1 MGQSSLHGL
10 SVLIQRV
17 NMQSTVAFLLVLA
30 AVAQAQYPFYGN
42 GFHNPLGYYGYG
54 YNGLGYNG
62 YGYNGFPVATRAAYA
77 APVAA
82 YTAPVAAAYTAPVAA
97 PVVASAPV
105 VAASPYYG
113 YGYSASQYRSQDE
126 LGQASYGYSHP
137 GQAAANYQDAFGNQV
152 GSYAYI
158 NPEGKEVR
166 VSYVAD
172 ANGFRV
178 LSNDLPV
185 GPVDNLVGP
194 APVQDTPEVVAARLA
209 HEAAHA
215 DAEAGIV
222 AVNTLQPI
230 EDTPEVAAAKIEHAE
245 AHAKA
250 LALAES
256 SGDRKKRQVFGF
268 GLNSPYVF
276 NRFAAVHAAVP
287 VVVAAP
293 SVPVREA
300 TLTKTVLNPNHAV
313 AYRVD

>member
-1 MGQSSLHGL
+1 MGQFSFCAHF
-10 SVLIQRV
+10 VLIQRV
-17 NMQSTVAFLLVLA
+17 NMKYAVASLLLLA
-30 AVAQAQYPFYGN
+30 VAAQAQFPYYGN
-42 GFHNPLGYYGYG
+42 GFYNPVGFYGTPYNYGYG
-54 YNGLGYNG
+54 FTGL
-62 YGYNGFPVATRAAYA
+62 PATTATAYS
-77 APVAA
+77 
-82 YTAPVAAAYTAPVAA
+82 APVAA
-97 PVVASAPV
+97 PVVAAPVATPVAAPV

-126 LGQASYGYSHP
+126 FGQATYGYAHP

-178 LSNDLPV
+178 LSNDLPE
-185 GPVDNLVGP
+185 GPVADLVAP
-194 APVQDTPEVVAARLA
+194 TPVQDTPEVVAARLA

-215 DAEAGIV
+215 
-222 AVNTLQPI
+222 Q
-230 EDTPEVAAAKIEHAE
+230 
-245 AHAKA
+245 A

-268 GLNSPYVF
+268 GLPSLGF
-276 NRFAAVHAAVP
+276 ARFAAVHAPVAAVAP
-287 VVVAAP
+287 VVSVP

-300 TLTKTVLNPNHAV
+300 TL
-313 AYRVD
+313 

>member
-1 MGQSSLHGL
+1 MGTQSSLCAL
-10 SVLIQRV
+10 LVLIQRV
-17 NMQSTVAFLLVLA
+17 NMKSAVASLLLLA
-30 AVAQAQYPFYGN
+30 VVAQAQFPFYGN
-42 GFHNPLGYYGYG
+42 GFYNPVGFYGTNYGY
-54 YNGLGYNG
+54 G
-62 YGYNGFPVATRAAYA
+62 YGYNGFPLATRAAYTTYS
-77 APVAA
+77 APVT
-82 YTAPVAAAYTAPVAA
+82 TAVAA
-97 PVVASAPV
+97 PVPAPV
-105 VAASPYYG
+105 VPATPYYGYG

-126 LGQASYGYSHP
+126 FGQATYGYSHP

-158 NPEGKEVR
+158 DPEGKEVR

-178 LSNDLPV
+178 LSNALPE
-185 GPVDNLVGP
+185 GPVADLVGP
-194 APVQDTPEVVAARLA
+194 APVQETPEVVAARLA

-222 AVNTLQPI
+222 AINTLQPV
-230 EDTPEVAAAKIEHAE
+230 EDTPEVAAAKAEHAA

-256 SGDRKKRQVFGF
+256 SGDRKKRDVFGF
-268 GLNSPYVF
+268 GLGSPFVF
-276 NRFAAVHAAVP
+276 QRFAAIHTP
-287 VVVAAP
+287 VVNVAIP
-293 SVPVREA
+293 TTPVREA

>member
-1 MGQSSLHGL
+1 MGQFSFCAHF
-10 SVLIQRV
+10 VLIQRV
-17 NMQSTVAFLLVLA
+17 NMKYAVASLLLLA
-30 AVAQAQYPFYGN
+30 VTAQAQFPYYGN
-42 GFHNPLGYYGYG
+42 GFYNPVGFYGTPYNYGYG
-54 YNGLGYNG
+54 FTGL
-62 YGYNGFPVATRAAYA
+62 PATTATAYS
-77 APVAA
+77 A
-82 YTAPVAAAYTAPVAA
+82 YSAPVAA
-97 PVVASAPV
+97 PVVAAPVATPVAAPV

-126 LGQASYGYSHP
+126 FGQATYGYAHP

-178 LSNDLPV
+178 LSNDLPE
-185 GPVDNLVGP
+185 GPVADLVAP
-194 APVQDTPEVVAARLA
+194 TPVQDTPEVVAARLA

-222 AVNTLQPI
+222 AVSTLGPVQ
-230 EDTPEVAAAKIEHAE
+230 DTPEVAAAKAEHAV
-245 AHAKA
+245 AHAQA

-268 GLNSPYVF
+268 GLPSLGF
-276 NRFAAVHAAVP
+276 ARFAAVHAPVAAVAP
-287 VVVAAP
+287 VVSVP

-300 TLTKTVLNPNHAV
+300 PLTKTVLNPNRAV

>member
-1 MGQSSLHGL
+1 MGTQSSLCAL

-17 NMQSTVAFLLVLA
+17 NMQSTVAFLLGLA

-42 GFHNPLGYYGYG
+42 GFHNPLGYYGY
-54 YNGLGYNG
+54 
-62 YGYNGFPVATRAAYA
+62 NGFPVATRAAYA
-77 APVAA
+77 APVAAA

-113 YGYSASQYRSQDE
+113 YGSSASQYRSQDE

-215 DAEAGIV
+215 DAESGIV
-222 AVNTLQPI
+222 AV
-230 EDTPEVAAAKIEHAE
+230 
-245 AHAKA
+245 
-250 LALAES
+250 
-256 SGDRKKRQVFGF
+256 
-268 GLNSPYVF
+268 
-276 NRFAAVHAAVP
+276 
-287 VVVAAP
+287 
-293 SVPVREA
+293 
-300 TLTKTVLNPNHAV
+300 
-313 AYRVD
+313 